1 MDQSNRQTNLIK
13 VILVALLATGLLTI
27 AMDVVTVLAAVSWN

>member
-1 MDQSNRQTNLIK
+1 MDHSNRQTDLFK